1 MRTYFFLILVPP
13 TYLALRI
20 LIRGKGPVWRRVL
33 AVPFLYLVSQVYT
46 INSTFFSSLGGP
58 DIPAW
63 LLLLQI
69 WLFMAL
75 IILFL
80 CTVVLDAISL
90 VRRLHIRLF
99 SKRKAAAPPS
109 VPDDTALASRRAFLK
124 GGVQSAACLLGAPF
138 FSLGAS
144 GFGLFKGTAIPEL
157 HPMELFLPQL
167 PADLDGFKI
176 AHLSDIHV
184 GPLTSISWVRQVVAD
199 TNAAHPDLICL
210 TGDLVDGRGNYR
222 VACGGSRIEAAQ
234 EFAGFS
240 APCGVLACT
249 GNHEYYSDYR
259 GWMEFYQRVG
269 IRVLHNEGVV
279 ITRGRARLVVIGLND
294 RAATIKLKQP
304 LANPR
309 AIVSKLPGRKDN
321 ALRILLDH
329 RPTRSKRNATCGIDL
344 QLSGHTHGGQCIG
357 MDRIVARRNR
367 GLVRGWYNI
376 NGMPLYIS
384 NGAGLWSGFPVRLG
398 IPAEIALITLRRG
411 KGKAP
416 RWQDQEEHE

>member
-1 MRTYFFLILVPP
+1 MRAFFFIILVPP

-20 LIRGKGPVWRRVL
+20 LIRGKGAAWQRWL
-33 AVPFLYLVSQVYT
+33 AVLGLYLVSQVYT
-46 INSTFFSSLGGP
+46 IDSTFFSSLAGP

-63 LLLLQI
+63 LLLLQL
-69 WLFMAL
+69 WLFTAL
-75 IILFL
+75 IIFFL
-80 CTVVLDAISL
+80 CTVFLDIISL
-90 VRRLHIRLF
+90 IRLLHARLF
-99 SKRKAAAPPS
+99 SKRDATIPPP
-109 VPDDTALASRRAFLK
+109 VPDNTPLTSRRAFLK
-124 GGVQSAACLLGAPF
+124 GGAQSAACLLGMPF

-144 GFGLFKGTAIPEL
+144 GFGLFKGTAIPKV

-184 GPLTSISWVRQVVAD
+184 GPLTSINWVRQMVAD

-210 TGDLVDGRGNYR
+210 TGDLVDGRWDYR
-222 VACGGSRIEAAQ
+222 VARGGSRLEAVQ
-234 EFAGFS
+234 ELAGFS

-249 GNHEYYSDYR
+249 GNHEYYSDYK
-259 GWMEFYQRVG
+259 GWMELYQQVG
-269 IRVLHNEGVV
+269 IRVLHNRGVV
-279 ITRGRARLVVIGLND
+279 ITRGRAKLVVIGLDD
-294 RAATIKLKQP
+294 RGATERLKLP

-376 NGMPLYIS
+376 KGMPLYIT

-411 KGKAP
+411 KGKVP
-416 RWQDQEEHE
+416 RWQDQEEQE

>member
-1 MRTYFFLILVPP
+1 MRAFFFIILVPP

-20 LIRGKGPVWRRVL
+20 LIRGKGAAWQRWL
-33 AVPFLYLVSQVYT
+33 AVLGLYLVSQVYT
-46 INSTFFSSLGGP
+46 IDSTFFSSLAGP

-63 LLLLQI
+63 LLLLQL
-69 WLFMAL
+69 WLFTAL
-75 IILFL
+75 IIFFL
-80 CTVVLDAISL
+80 CTVFLDIISL
-90 VRRLHIRLF
+90 IRLLHARLF
-99 SKRKAAAPPS
+99 PKRDAVVPPP
-109 VPDDTALASRRAFLK
+109 VPETTPLASRRAFLK
-124 GGVQSAACLLGAPF
+124 GGVQSAACLLGMPF

-144 GFGLFKGTAIPEL
+144 GFGLFKGTAIPKV

-184 GPLTSISWVRQVVAD
+184 GPLTSINWVRQMVAD

-210 TGDLVDGRGNYR
+210 TGDLVDGRWDYR
-222 VACGGSRIEAAQ
+222 VARGGSRLEAVQ
-234 EFAGFS
+234 ELAGFS

-249 GNHEYYSDYR
+249 GNHEYYSDYK
-259 GWMEFYQRVG
+259 GWMELYQQVG
-269 IRVLHNEGVV
+269 IRVLHNRGVV
-279 ITRGRARLVVIGLND
+279 ITRGRAKLVVIGLDD
-294 RAATIKLKQP
+294 RGATERLKLP

-376 NGMPLYIS
+376 KGMPLYIT

-416 RWQDQEEHE
+416 RWQEQGERE

>member
-1 MRTYFFLILVPP
+1 MRAFFFIILVPP

-20 LIRGKGPVWRRVL
+20 LIRGKGAAWQRWL
-33 AVPFLYLVSQVYT
+33 AVLGLYLVSQVYT
-46 INSTFFSSLGGP
+46 IDSTFFSSLAGP

-63 LLLLQI
+63 LLLLQL
-69 WLFMAL
+69 WLFTAL
-75 IILFL
+75 IIFFL
-80 CTVVLDAISL
+80 CTVFLDIISL
-90 VRRLHIRLF
+90 IRLLHARLF
-99 SKRKAAAPPS
+99 TQRDTAVPPP
-109 VPDDTALASRRAFLK
+109 VPDNTPLTSRRAFLK
-124 GGVQSAACLLGAPF
+124 GGAQSAACLLGMPF

-144 GFGLFKGTAIPEL
+144 GFGLFKGTAIPKV

-184 GPLTSISWVRQVVAD
+184 GPLTSINWVRQMVAD

-210 TGDLVDGRGNYR
+210 TGDLVDGRWDYR
-222 VACGGSRIEAAQ
+222 VARGGSRLEAVQ
-234 EFAGFS
+234 ELAGFS

-249 GNHEYYSDYR
+249 GNHEYYSDYK
-259 GWMEFYQRVG
+259 GWMELYQQVG
-269 IRVLHNEGVV
+269 IRVLHNRGVV
-279 ITRGRARLVVIGLND
+279 ITRGRAKLVVIGLDD
-294 RAATIKLKQP
+294 RGATERLKLP

-376 NGMPLYIS
+376 KGMPLYIT

-411 KGKAP
+411 KGKTP
-416 RWQDQEEHE
+416 RWQEQGERE

>member
-1 MRTYFFLILVPP
+1 MRAFFFIILVPP

-20 LIRGKGPVWRRVL
+20 LIRGKGSAWQRWL
-33 AVPFLYLVSQVYT
+33 AVLGLYLVSQVYT
-46 INSTFFSSLGGP
+46 IDSTFFSSLAGP

-63 LLLLQI
+63 LLLLQL
-69 WLFMAL
+69 WLFTAL
-75 IILFL
+75 NIFFL
-80 CTVVLDAISL
+80 CTVFLDINSQ
-90 VRRLHIRLF
+90 VRLLHARLF
-99 SKRKAAAPPS
+99 SKRDVTVAPP
-109 VPDDTALASRRAFLK
+109 VPDDTPLASRRAFLK

-144 GFGLFKGTAIPEL
+144 GFGLFKGTAIPKV

-184 GPLTSISWVRQVVAD
+184 GPLTSINWVRQMVAD

-210 TGDLVDGRGNYR
+210 TGDLVDGRWDYR
-222 VACGGSRIEAAQ
+222 VARGGSRLEAVQ
-234 EFAGFS
+234 ELAGFS

-249 GNHEYYSDYR
+249 GNHEYYSDYK
-259 GWMEFYQRVG
+259 GWMELYQKVG
-269 IRVLHNEGVV
+269 IRVLHNRGVV
-279 ITRGRARLVVIGLND
+279 ITRGRAKLVVIGLDD
-294 RAATIKLKQP
+294 RGATERLKLP

-357 MDRIVARRNR
+357 MDRIVERRNR

-376 NGMPLYIS
+376 KGMPLYIT

-416 RWQDQEEHE
+416 RWQEQGKRE